1 MAAAYREFFDRTRL
15 IEEKKVAK
23 PNRVEEEIRNN
34 IGTIT
39 KTELMERV
47 AGVSQTTIQRTLT
60 ALVKQRKIKKIGNGR
75 YTKYAWNW
83 EDES

>member
-1 MAAAYREFFDRTRL
+1 MVPELWQPD
-15 IEEKKVAK
+15 
-23 PNRVEEEIRNN
+23 EEIRNN

-60 ALVKQRKIKKIGNGR
+60 ELVKQQKIKKIGNGR

-83 EDES
+83 EDER

>member
-1 MAAAYREFFDRTRL
+1 MVPELWQPD
-15 IEEKKVAK
+15 
-23 PNRVEEEIRNN
+23 EEIMNN

-60 ALVKQRKIKKIGNGR
+60 ALVKQ
-75 YTKYAWNW
+75 
-83 EDES
+83 

>member
-1 MAAAYREFFDRTRL
+1 
-15 IEEKKVAK
+15 
-23 PNRVEEEIRNN
+23 
-34 IGTIT
+34 
-39 KTELMERV
+39 MERG

-75 YTKYAWNW
+75 YTKYTWNW